1 MGIVGISEFE
11 KLNIHPH
18 TNLQI
23 SRSATGLGLAH
34 AHNDQASYFDYQGAL
49 ALRRMAL
56 VQGCGM
62 PKYLL
67 APEISVLLSYLPDL
81 RQRTFIELL
90 WNTGA
95 RVTEAMPLRPVDF
108 CLEGDQPFV
117 VLRTL
122 KQQHRGRGRPRKDEN
137 LHRIVPLLDLAFV
150 RRLHEYFE
158 TFRLYRKSATPI
170 WQISSSQTPRN
181 WLTAAVARAKRDNVT
196 FSFEPITPKTFRH
209 SFAMHLL
216 QHHVPPKVLQ
226 AYLGHTELKSTE
238 IYTKVFALDVGRQFG
253 VAFSIPVDEAI
264 KYLPQNG

>member
-1 MGIVGISEFE
+1 MRQTGFCGASENK
-11 KLNIHPH
+11 KLNRYPH
-18 TNLQI
+18 THLQI
-23 SRSATGLGLAH
+23 SRSAT
-34 AHNDQASYFDYQGAL
+34 NTDVASYFDYQSAL
-49 ALRRMAL
+49 ALRKMAL

-67 APEISVLLSYLPDL
+67 APEVAILLSYLPDL

-95 RVTEAMPLRPVDF
+95 RVAEAMPLRPVDF
-108 CLEGDQPFV
+108 NLAGDQPFV

-122 KQQHRGRGRPRKDEN
+122 KQQQRGRGRPRKDEN
-137 LHRIVPLLDLAFV
+137 LHRIVPLLDPGFV

-181 WLTAAVARAKRDNVT
+181 WLAAAVERAKRDNVT
-196 FSFEPITPKTFRH
+196 FSFEPITTKVFRH

-238 IYTKVFALDVGRQFG
+238 IYTKVFALDVGRQYG
-253 VAFSIPVDEAI
+253 VTFSMPVEEAFSC
-264 KYLPQNG
+264 LPQRE

>member
-1 MGIVGISEFE
+1 M
-11 KLNIHPH
+11 NIHPH
-18 TNLQI
+18 TINQI
-23 SRSATGLGLAH
+23 SRSATNLET
-34 AHNDQASYFDYQGAL
+34 ASYFDYRGAL
-49 ALRRMAL
+49 ALRKMAL

-67 APEISVLLSYLPDL
+67 APEVTVLLSYLPDL

-95 RVTEAMPLRPVDF
+95 RVTEAMPLRPMDF
-108 CLEGDQPFV
+108 CLDSDQPFV

-122 KQQHRGRGRPRKDEN
+122 KQQQRGRGRPRKDES
-137 LHRIVPLLDLAFV
+137 LHRVVPLLDQAFV

-181 WLTAAVARAKRDNVT
+181 WLTAAVTRAKRDNVT
-196 FSFEPITPKTFRH
+196 FSFEPITTKTFRH

-226 AYLGHTELKSTE
+226 AYLGHAESKSTE
-238 IYTKVFALDVGRQFG
+238 IYTRVFALDVGRQYG
-253 VAFSIPVDEAI
+253 VAFSMPVADALSC
-264 KYLPQNG
+264 LPCAD